1 MVEAHDNCGFGLIAH
16 KQGQASHRL
25 IRLALQGLARMQ
37 HRGGVAADGRTGD
50 GCGLLL
56 ALPSKFFRAIAEENG
71 FHLAKRFAVG
81 QLFLPTDSARSKT
94 ILTEELARE
103 TLTVAGWRPVPVD
116 PSVLGHIARHSQPVI
131 EQVLINA
138 PPGWRKRELERRLYM
153 ARRRAENRL
162 RAEQQQTYIASLSCV
177 VVVYKALTLAADL
190 PRFYQDLTDLRL
202 DTTMCLFHQ
211 RFSTNTLPRWE
222 LAQPFRYLAHNGEI
236 NTISGNRHW
245 ARARSHNFTSPLLP
259 DLQDAQ
265 PFIDDTGSD
274 SQAMDNMLEL
284 LLSGGM
290 DLFRAMRLIMP
301 PAWEQDPVMADDVK
315 AFFEFNSMH
324 MEPWDGPAGVVMCD
338 GRFAACQ
345 LDRNGLRPAR
355 WVETADGLITLASE
369 VGIWD
374 YAEDEVLAKGR
385 VGPGQL
391 LAVDTY
397 KGQIWFSEDIDEDL
411 ANRHPYRDWL
421 TQNHSKLTPF
431 EALSAA
437 EAGIRDLSDQQL
449 RQMQRYFSLTR
460 EELFEVVAVLGR
472 DGKEAVGSMG
482 DDTPLAALSKQYRSP
497 FDYFRQRFAQV
508 TNPPIDP
515 LREAYV
521 MSLTTYIGA
530 EQNVFCETS
539 GHIDRVQ
546 FKSPVL
552 LYSDLRQ
559 LLEKKTHHIL
569 SLAYSC
575 DQPLAEA
582 ISTLCAQAEQA
593 TRDGAVVVVL
603 SDRDI
608 DPQHLTIPA
617 PLAVGAVQER
627 LVASKRRTETN
638 LFIETGSA
646 RDPHHFAVLL
656 GLGAT
661 AVYPYLAFES
671 LAALSD
677 NGHLQAPLKEVLLN
691 YRNGIDAGLKKILS
705 KMGISTISSYRGA
718 ALFDVLGLA
727 DEVCQRCFPSLR
739 SPIGGKTFTEL
750 QADSLRQ
757 LQHSFLPA
765 PLDLGGLLKY
775 QPGGEYHAWHP
786 EVVRHLQQ
794 AVRGNNAAAWQQ
806 YCDAVHQGRDSF
818 LRDKLQLKFPP
829 QGLPIEQV
837 EAATALFPRMDT
849 AAMSI
854 GALSPEAHQALAIA
868 MNRLGGRSNSGEGG
882 EAPERRRS
890 LGRSKIRQVASGRFG
905 VTPEYLATA
914 EVIQIKM
921 AQGAKP
927 GEGGQLPGH
936 KVSAEIAQLRHATEG
951 TTLISPPPHHD
962 IYSIEDLAQL
972 IYDLKTVNPEALISV
987 KLVSCSGVGTIA
999 CGVAKA
1005 GADLITL
1012 SGYDGGTGASPLT
1025 SVKYAGG
1032 PWELGLIDAHH
1043 ALIQEGLR
1051 DTVTLQV
1058 DGGFKTGLDV
1068 VKAAILG
1075 AESFGFGTAPMVA
1088 LGCKYLRI
1096 CHLNNCATGVATQH
1110 PLLRDK
1116 HFHGLPEQVEAFFR
1130 LMADEI
1136 RQTLARLG
1144 VPNLAALHGRLDLL
1158 TATDQAIG
1166 DVLLAPLPKA
1176 PDYEVVLHQGESDLN
1191 QQICQQAPLDK
1202 PWLAHFSICNTDR
1215 TVPAQLSG
1223 QIAKQWGDS
1232 GSAEPIR
1239 LHFRGTAGQ
1248 SFGAFT
1254 LPGMEIKL
1262 VGDANDY
1269 VGKGQA
1275 GGTLILTSPP
1285 GSHFVAADTLIMGN
1299 TCLFGATGGECFA
1312 QGQAG
1317 ERFAVRNAGAT
1328 AVVEGVGDHGCE
1340 YMTAGLVLVLG
1351 KTGRN
1356 FAAGMTGGLA
1366 VVLDLD
1372 PRAINS
1378 ELVDYCPL
1386 ASQLA
1391 ITEQVRQLLQRHQQL
1406 TDSVMAT
1413 TLLAD
1418 SDWPARFTLV
1428 HPQGWQGQLTEAV
1441 S

>member
-16 KQGQASHRL
+16 KEGQASHRL
-25 IRLALQGLARMQ
+25 LRLALQGLSRMQ

-56 ALPSKFFRAIAEENG
+56 SLPTKFFRAVAEENG
-71 FHLAKRFAVG
+71 FRLAKRFAVG
-81 QLFLPTDSARSKT
+81 MVFLPKESEKAKA
-94 ILTEELARE
+94 IITEELGKE

-116 PSVLGHIARHSQPVI
+116 QSVLGHIALKSQPVI
-131 EQVLINA
+131 EQVLVNA

-153 ARRRAENRL
+153 ARRRAEKRME
-162 RAEQQQTYIASLSCV
+162 AQKQDAYIASLSCV

-190 PRFYQDLTDLRL
+190 PRFYTDLTDLRMES
-202 DTTMCLFHQ
+202 TMCLFHQ

-245 ARARSHNFTSPLLP
+245 ARARSHKFASPLLP
-259 DLQDAQ
+259 DLQDAK
-265 PFIDDTGSD
+265 PFVSSSGSD
-274 SQAMDNMLEL
+274 SLAMDNMLDL

-324 MEPWDGPAGVVMCD
+324 MEPWDGPAGVVMAD
-338 GRFAACQ
+338 GRYAACQ

-355 WVETADGLITLASE
+355 WVETSDGLITLASE

-374 YAEDEVLAKGR
+374 YAEDEVTAKGR

-391 LAVDTY
+391 LAVDTF
-397 KGQIWFSEDIDEDL
+397 KGQIWFSDAIDREL
-411 ANRHPYRDWL
+411 SGRHPYREWL
-421 TQNHSKLTPF
+421 NDNHTKLTPF
-431 EALSAA
+431 EDLSAA
-437 EAGIRDLSDQQL
+437 QAGIRDLSDEQL
-449 RQMQRYFSLTR
+449 KRVQKYFGLTR
-460 EELFEVVAVLGR
+460 EEIHDVVEVLGR

-482 DDTPLAALSKQYRSP
+482 DDTPLAGFSKNNRSL
-497 FDYFRQRFAQV
+497 FDFFRQRFAQV

-515 LREAYV
+515 LREAFV

-530 EQNVFCETS
+530 EQNVFSETS
-539 GHIDRVQ
+539 GHAERVQ
-546 FKSPVL
+546 FKSPIL

-559 LLEKKTHHIL
+559 LLDKKSHKTL
-569 SLAYSC
+569 SLAYPKTGNLKDAIVRLC
-575 DQPLAEA
+575 DNAEA
-582 ISTLCAQAEQA
+582 AVK
-593 TRDGAVVVVL
+593 DGAVLVLL
-603 SDRDI
+603 SDRQVHADN
-608 DPQHLTIPA
+608 LMIPA
-617 PLAVGAVQER
+617 AMAVGAVQER
-627 LVASKRRTETN
+627 LVDRHLRASAN

-661 AVYPYLAFES
+661 AIYPYLAFES
-671 LAALSD
+671 LAALVDSNMLD
-677 NGHLQAPLKEVLLN
+677 DSLKAVLIK
-691 YRNGIDAGLKKILS
+691 YRNGINAGLKKIMS
-705 KMGISTISSYRGA
+705 KMGISTVASYRGA
-718 ALFDVLGLA
+718 ALFDVLGLS
-727 DEVCQRCFPSLR
+727 DEICKLCFPGLK
-739 SPIGGKTFTEL
+739 SPIGGKTFADI
-750 QADSLRQ
+750 QAQTLKLHNDA
-757 LQHSFLPA
+757 FMPGPLP
-765 PLDLGGLLKY
+765 LGGLLKF
-775 QPGGEYHAWHP
+775 QPDGEYHAWNP
-786 EVVRHLQQ
+786 DVVRSLQT
-794 AVRGNNAAAWQQ
+794 AVRSDSWDAWQQ
-806 YCDAVHQGRDSF
+806 YAKAVHLGRDSF
-818 LRDKLQLKFPP
+818 LRDKLSFKA
-829 QGLPIEQV
+829 GAAPIAVESV
-837 EAATALFPRMDT
+837 EAAEKLFPRMDT

-854 GALSPEAHQALAIA
+854 GALSPEAHIALAIA

-882 EAPERRRS
+882 EDPKRRRS
-890 LGRSKIRQVASGRFG
+890 DGRSKIRQVASGRFG

-936 KVSAEIAQLRHATEG
+936 KVSVEIAKLRHSTPG

-972 IYDLKTVNPEALISV
+972 IYDLKTVNPQALVSV
-987 KLVSCSGVGTIA
+987 KLVSSQGVGTIA

-1043 ALIQEGLR
+1043 ALIKEGLR
-1051 DTVTLQV
+1051 DQVILQV
-1058 DGGFKTGLDV
+1058 DGGFKTGQDV

-1075 AESFGFGTAPMVA
+1075 ADSFGFGTAPMVA

-1110 PLLRDK
+1110 SVLRDK
-1116 HFHGLPEQVEAFFR
+1116 HFRGLPEQVESFFT
-1130 LMADEI
+1130 LMAREI
-1136 RQTLARLG
+1136 RELLASLG
-1144 VPNLAALHGRLDLL
+1144 VASLNEAKGRLDLL
-1158 TATDQAIG
+1158 ECSDEHIG
-1166 DVLLAPLPKA
+1166 KVLLKPLPSL
-1176 PDYEVVLHQGESDLN
+1176 PEYEVVLPQPEHTLN
-1191 QQICQQAPLDK
+1191 DKIVAEAQLDT
-1202 PWLAHFSICNTDR
+1202 PWLAYYPISNTDR
-1215 TVPAQLSG
+1215 TVPATLSG
-1223 QIAKQWGDS
+1223 AIAKQYGDG
-1232 GSAEPIR
+1232 GSPQPVR
-1239 LHFRGTAGQ
+1239 LQFRGTAGQ

-1254 LPGMEIKL
+1254 LPGMEVRL

-1269 VGKGQA
+1269 VGKGLG
-1275 GGTLILTSPP
+1275 GGTLVLSPPP

-1312 QGQAG
+1312 EGQTG
-1317 ERFAVRNAGAT
+1317 ERFGVRNSGAT

-1340 YMTAGLVLVLG
+1340 YMTAGMVVVLG

-1366 VVLDLD
+1366 VVMDLD
-1372 PRAINS
+1372 DRAVNN
-1378 ELVDYCPL
+1378 ELVDWCPL
-1386 ASQLA
+1386 SDHNDVTQ
-1391 ITEQVRQLLQRHQQL
+1391 QVRALIKRHHNLTGSARAAELLE
-1406 TDSVMAT
+1406 D
-1413 TLLAD
+1413 AD
-1418 SDWPARFTLV
+1418 WAQRFTLI
-1428 HPQGWQGQLTEAV
+1428 HPQGWQPQLREAV

>member
-1 MVEAHDNCGFGLIAH
+1 MVEARDNCGFGLIAH
-16 KQGQASHRL
+16 KEGQASHRL
-25 IRLALQGLARMQ
+25 LRLALQGLSRMQ
-37 HRGGVAADGRTGD
+37 HRGGIAADGRTGD

-56 ALPSKFFRAIAEENG
+56 ALPTKFFRAVAEENA
-71 FHLAKRFAVG
+71 FRLAKRFAVG
-81 QLFLPTDSARSKT
+81 MVFLPRDSERSKA
-94 ILTEELARE
+94 IIAEELAQE

-116 PSVLGHIARHSQPVI
+116 PSVLGHIARQSQPVI
-131 EQVLINA
+131 EQVLVNA

-153 ARRRAENRL
+153 ARRRAEKRL
-162 RAEQQQTYIASLSCV
+162 EAEGQQAYIASLSCV

-190 PRFYQDLTDLRL
+190 PRFYRDLTDLRMES
-202 DTTMCLFHQ
+202 TICLFHQ

-245 ARARSHNFTSPLLP
+245 ARARSHKFASPLLP
-259 DLQDAQ
+259 DLQDAR
-265 PFIDDTGSD
+265 PFISATGSD
-274 SQAMDNMLEL
+274 SLAMDNMLDL

-324 MEPWDGPAGVVMCD
+324 MEPWDGPAGVVMAD

-355 WVETADGLITLASE
+355 WVETKDGLITLASE

-374 YAEDEVLAKGR
+374 YAEDEVVAKGR

-397 KGQIWFSEDIDEDL
+397 KGQVWFSDAIDRDL
-411 ANRHPYRDWL
+411 AERHPYREWL
-421 TQNHSKLTPF
+421 SENHTKLTPF
-431 EALSAA
+431 EDLSAA
-437 EAGIRDLSDQQL
+437 QAGIRDLTDEQL
-449 RQMQRYFSLTR
+449 KRVQKYFGLTR
-460 EELFEVVAVLGR
+460 EEIHEVVAVLGR

-482 DDTPLAALSKQYRSP
+482 DDTPLASLSKGPRSL

-515 LREAYV
+515 LREAFV

-539 GHIDRVQ
+539 GHIARVQ

-552 LYSDLRQ
+552 LYSDLHQ
-559 LLEKKTHHIL
+559 LLAKKSHQIL
-569 SLAYSC
+569 SLAYPKDGDLKAAIEQLC
-575 DQPLAEA
+575 EDAEEA
-582 ISTLCAQAEQA
+582 V
-593 TRDGAVVVVL
+593 RDGAVLVVL
-603 SDRDI
+603 SDRQVQDGK
-608 DPQHLTIPA
+608 LMIPA

-627 LVASKRRTETN
+627 LVDRQLRASAN
-638 LFIETGSA
+638 LFIETGSV

-671 LAALSD
+671 LAALVDAGLLDGS
-677 NGHLQAPLKEVLLN
+677 LKSVLLK
-691 YRNGIDAGLKKILS
+691 YRNGINAGLKKILS
-705 KMGISTISSYRGA
+705 KMGISTIASYRGA
-718 ALFDVLGLA
+718 ALFDLLGL
-727 DEVCQRCFPSLR
+727 DEEVSRLCFPGLK
-739 SPIGGKTFTEL
+739 SPIGGKGFAEL
-750 QADSLRQ
+750 KADSLKCHQ
-757 LQHSFLPA
+757 DAFMPGPLP
-765 PLDLGGLLKY
+765 LGGLLKF

-786 EVVRHLQQ
+786 DVVQSLQQ
-794 AVRGNNAAAWQQ
+794 AVRSHSWEAWQRYTQ
-806 YCDAVHQGRDSF
+806 AVHQGRDAF
-818 LRDKLQLKFPP
+818 LRDKLSLKPQT
-829 QGLPIEQV
+829 QGLDIERV
-837 EAATALFPRMDT
+837 EPAQALFPRMDT

-882 EAPERRRS
+882 EDPLRRRS

-927 GEGGQLPGH
+927 GEGGQLPGE
-936 KVSAEIAQLRHATEG
+936 KVSEEIARLRHATPG

-972 IYDLKTVNPEALISV
+972 IYDLKTVNPEALVSV
-987 KLVSCSGVGTIA
+987 KLVACQGVGTIA

-1032 PWELGLIDAHH
+1032 PWELGLVEAHH
-1043 ALIQEGLR
+1043 ALLREGMR
-1051 DTVTLQV
+1051 DQVLLQV

-1075 AESFGFGTAPMVA
+1075 ADSFGFGTAPMVA

-1110 PLLRDK
+1110 PVLRDK
-1116 HFHGLPEQVEAFFR
+1116 HFRGLPEQVEAFFQ
-1130 LMADEI
+1130 LMAREI
-1136 RQTLARLG
+1136 RELLAGLG
-1144 VPNLAALHGRLDLL
+1144 LESLAAAKGRLDLL
-1158 TATDQAIG
+1158 ECSDEALGQ
-1166 DVLLAPLPKA
+1166 VLLKALPGL
-1176 PDYEVVLHQGESDLN
+1176 PDYEVVVQEREPGLN
-1191 QQICQQAPLDK
+1191 GKILAEAQLDN
-1202 PWLAHFSICNTDR
+1202 PWLAYYPISNTDR
-1215 TVPAQLSG
+1215 TVPAMLSG
-1223 QIAKQWGDS
+1223 AIAKAHGDA
-1232 GSAEPIR
+1232 GSPHPIR
-1239 LHFRGTAGQ
+1239 LQFRGTAGQ

-1254 LPGMEIKL
+1254 LPGMEVRL

-1269 VGKGQA
+1269 VGKGLA
-1275 GGTLILTSPP
+1275 GGTLVLNPPP

-1312 QGQAG
+1312 EGQAG
-1317 ERFAVRNAGAT
+1317 ERFAVRNSGAL
-1328 AVVEGVGDHGCE
+1328 AVVEGLGDHGCE
-1340 YMTAGLVLVLG
+1340 YMTSGLVLVLG
-1351 KTGRN
+1351 RTGRN

-1366 VVLDLD
+1366 VVMDLD
-1372 PRAINS
+1372 SRAVNP
-1378 ELVDYCPL
+1378 ELVDWCPL
-1386 ASQLA
+1386 
-1391 ITEQVRQLLQRHQQL
+1391 TEHNELVQQIRALIKRHHNL
-1406 TDSVMAT
+1406 TGSARAAE
-1413 TLLAD
+1413 LLAEP
-1418 SDWPARFTLV
+1418 SWAQRFTLI
-1428 HPQGWQGQLTEAV
+1428 HPQGWQPQLKEAV

>member
-16 KQGQASHRL
+16 KEGQASHRL
-25 IRLALQGLARMQ
+25 LRLALQGLSRMQ

-56 ALPSKFFRAIAEENG
+56 SLPTKFFRAVAEENG
-71 FHLAKRFAVG
+71 FRLAKRFAVG
-81 QLFLPTDSARSKT
+81 MVFLPQDPARAKA
-94 ILTEELARE
+94 IIADELAKE
-103 TLTVAGWRPVPVD
+103 TLTIAGWRPVPVD
-116 PSVLGHIARHSQPVI
+116 ESVLGYIALHSKPVI
-131 EQVLINA
+131 EQVLVNA

-153 ARRRAENRL
+153 ARRRAEKRL
-162 RAEQQQTYIASLSCV
+162 EAEQQDAYMASLSCV
-177 VVVYKALTLAADL
+177 VIVYKALTLAADL
-190 PRFYQDLTDLRL
+190 PRFYTDLTDLRMES
-202 DTTMCLFHQ
+202 TMCLFHQ

-245 ARARSHNFTSPLLP
+245 ARARSHKFASPLLP
-259 DLQDAQ
+259 DLQTAK
-265 PFIDDTGSD
+265 PFVSSNGSD
-274 SQAMDNMLEL
+274 SQAMDNMLDL

-324 MEPWDGPAGVVMCD
+324 MEPWDGPAGVVMAD
-338 GRFAACQ
+338 GRYAACQ

-355 WVETADGLITLASE
+355 WVETSDGLITLASE

-374 YAEDEVLAKGR
+374 YAEDEVIAKGR

-391 LAVDTY
+391 LAVDTF
-397 KGQIWFSEDIDEDL
+397 KGQVWFSDAIDRDL
-411 ANRHPYRDWL
+411 AGRHPYREWL
-421 TQNHSKLTPF
+421 SENHTKLTPF
-431 EALSAA
+431 EDLSAA
-437 EAGIRDLSDQQL
+437 QAGIRDLSDDQL
-449 RQMQRYFSLTR
+449 KKVQKYFGLTR
-460 EELFEVVAVLGR
+460 EEIHDVVEVLGR

-482 DDTPLAALSKQYRSP
+482 DDTPLAGFSKTSRSL

-515 LREAYV
+515 LREAFV

-539 GHIDRVQ
+539 GHAERVQ

-559 LLEKKTHHIL
+559 LLDKKVHKTL
-569 SLAYSC
+569 SLAYPK
-575 DQPLAEA
+575 DGDLKEA
-582 ISTLCAQAEQA
+582 IIELCDDAENA
-593 TRDGAVVVVL
+593 VKDGAVLVLL
-603 SDRDI
+603 SDRHIHAD
-608 DPQHLTIPA
+608 QLMIPA

-627 LVASKRRTETN
+627 LVDRHLRASAN
-638 LFIETGSA
+638 LFIETGSV

-671 LAALSD
+671 LAALVDAGMLDDS
-677 NGHLQAPLKEVLLN
+677 LKSVLIK
-691 YRNGIDAGLKKILS
+691 YRNGINGGLKKILS
-705 KMGISTISSYRGA
+705 KMGISTIASYRGA
-718 ALFDVLGLA
+718 ALFDVLGLD
-727 DEVCQRCFPSLR
+727 DEVCKLCFPGLR
-739 SPIGGKTFTEL
+739 SPIGGKTFAAIQQQSL
-750 QADSLRQ
+750 AVHNQA
-757 LQHSFLPA
+757 FMPGPLP
-765 PLDLGGLLKY
+765 LGGLLKF
-775 QPGGEYHAWHP
+775 QPGGEYHAWNP
-786 EVVRHLQQ
+786 DVVRTLQT
-794 AVRGNNAAAWQQ
+794 AVRSDSWEAWQQ
-806 YCDAVHQGRDSF
+806 YAKAVHQGRDGF
-818 LRDKLQLKFPP
+818 LRDKLSFKANTKA
-829 QGLPIEQV
+829 IEVEQV
-837 EAATALFPRMDT
+837 EAAEKLFPRMDT

-854 GALSPEAHQALAIA
+854 GALSPEAHIALAIA

-882 EAPERRRS
+882 EDPKRRRS
-890 LGRSKIRQVASGRFG
+890 EGRSKIRQVASGRFG

-936 KVSAEIAQLRHATEG
+936 KVSVEIAKLRHSTPG

-972 IYDLKTVNPEALISV
+972 IYDLKTVNPEALVSV
-987 KLVSCSGVGTIA
+987 KLVSSQGVGTIA

-1032 PWELGLIDAHH
+1032 PWELGLVDAHH
-1043 ALIQEGLR
+1043 ALIKEGLR
-1051 DTVTLQV
+1051 DQVILQV
-1058 DGGFKTGLDV
+1058 DGGFKTGQDV
-1068 VKAAILG
+1068 VKAAIMG
-1075 AESFGFGTAPMVA
+1075 ADSFGFGTAPMVA

-1110 PLLRDK
+1110 TVLRDK
-1116 HFHGLPEQVEAFFR
+1116 HFRGLPEQVESFFT
-1130 LMADEI
+1130 LMAREI
-1136 RQTLARLG
+1136 RELLASLG
-1144 VPNLAALHGRLDLL
+1144 VASLDEAKGRLDLL
-1158 TATDQAIG
+1158 ECSDSNIG
-1166 DVLLAPLPKA
+1166 KVLLKPLPA
-1176 PDYEVVLHQGESDLN
+1176 LPDYEVVLPVPEHSLN
-1191 QQICQQAPLDK
+1191 DKILAEAQLDT
-1202 PWLAHFSICNTDR
+1202 PWLAYYPISNTDR
-1215 TVPAQLSG
+1215 TVPATLSG
-1223 QIAKQWGDS
+1223 AIAKTYGDS
-1232 GSAEPIR
+1232 GCPQPIR
-1239 LHFRGTAGQ
+1239 LQFRGTAGQ
-1248 SFGAFT
+1248 SFGAFS
-1254 LPGMEIKL
+1254 LPGMEVRL

-1269 VGKGQA
+1269 VGKGLG
-1275 GGTLILTSPP
+1275 GGTLVLSPPP

-1312 QGQAG
+1312 EGQAG
-1317 ERFAVRNAGAT
+1317 ERFGVRNSGAT

-1340 YMTAGLVLVLG
+1340 YMTAGMVVVLG

-1372 PRAINS
+1372 DRAVNN
-1378 ELVDYCPL
+1378 ELVQWCPL
-1386 ASQLA
+1386 SAHSD
-1391 ITEQVRQLLQRHQQL
+1391 ITQQVRALIKRHQNL
-1406 TDSVMAT
+1406 TGSVRAGE
-1413 TLLAD
+1413 LLEDAD
-1418 SDWPARFTLV
+1418 WAQRFTLI
-1428 HPQGWQGQLTEAV
+1428 HPQGWQPQLREAV